1 MRTRER
7 WAFLAAAVLLVVV
20 LPALNAL
27 PPASPLRVSNFTL
40 NLFGKFLTY
49 AILALGI
56 DLIWGYTGVLS
67 LGHGVFFGLGAYA
80 MGMHLMLEIGAKGVY
95 QNVLPDFMV
104 WNRVTELPLFWKPFG
119 SAVFTL
125 VAVVVVPGIVALVFG
140 FLTFRSRIR
149 GVYFS
154 IITQAL
160 ALCAWLTFNR
170 NAMNLGGTNGLSG
183 FKTMFG
189 FPLNEPATQRGLY
202 VVTAL
207 CLCGAY
213 LLCRWIVRTPAG
225 KVLVAIRDS
234 ETRVLFCGYSP
245 AAFKLFVFTVSACLA
260 GVAGALYVGQVGI
273 ITPARIG
280 VLPSIEMIIWV
291 AVGGR
296 GTLIGPIVGAFGV
309 IRPCH
314 ETGLRP
320 SDGPSAYRLRLRG
333 QARGGGPLT
342 VTASPGGSIIYLED
356 VTVDYDGFKALNG
369 LNFFMDYK
377 ELRVVIGPNGAGK
390 TTLLDVIS
398 GKVQPSVGRVI
409 FGRHTDLVGRR
420 ENEIASLGVGRKF
433 QTPSIFAN
441 LTVRENLELAL
452 ARASK
457 GVLATLQARFSGE
470 QRERIEN
477 TLETTGL
484 TQHAD
489 ERAGGLSHG
498 EKQWLEIGMVM
509 VQDAELLLV
518 DEPVAG
524 MTDEETE
531 KTGRLLQGIAQE
543 RAVLVIEHDME
554 FVRSIARTVTVL
566 HEGSVLCEG
575 PVDQVQNDDRV
586 MEVYL
591 GRSGDADA

>member
-1 MRTRER
+1 M
-7 WAFLAAAVLLVVV
+7 
-20 LPALNAL
+20 
-27 PPASPLRVSNFTL
+27 
-40 NLFGKFLTY
+40 
-49 AILALGI
+49 
-56 DLIWGYTGVLS
+56 
-67 LGHGVFFGLGAYA
+67 
-80 MGMHLMLEIGAKGVY
+80 
-95 QNVLPDFMV
+95 
-104 WNRVTELPLFWKPFG
+104 
-119 SAVFTL
+119 
-125 VAVVVVPGIVALVFG
+125 
-140 FLTFRSRIR
+140 
-149 GVYFS
+149 
-154 IITQAL
+154 
-160 ALCAWLTFNR
+160 
-170 NAMNLGGTNGLSG
+170 
-183 FKTMFG
+183 
-189 FPLNEPATQRGLY
+189 
-202 VVTAL
+202 
-207 CLCGAY
+207 
-213 LLCRWIVRTPAG
+213 
-225 KVLVAIRDS
+225 
-234 ETRVLFCGYSP
+234 
-245 AAFKLFVFTVSACLA
+245 
-260 GVAGALYVGQVGI
+260 
-273 ITPARIG
+273 
-280 VLPSIEMIIWV
+280 
-291 AVGGR
+291 
-296 GTLIGPIVGAFGV
+296 
-309 IRPCH
+309 
-314 ETGLRP
+314 
-320 SDGPSAYRLRLRG
+320 
-333 QARGGGPLT
+333 T

-398 GKVQPSVGRVI
+398 GKVQPSGGRVI
-409 FGRHTDLVGRR
+409 FGRSTDLVGRR

-470 QRERIEN
+470 QRERIES

-484 TQHAD
+484 ARHAD
-489 ERAGGLSHG
+489 DRAGGLSHG

-575 PVDQVQNDDRV
+575 PVDQVQNDERV